1 MSEVYWIGGG
11 QLSPPFNELT
21 NNLSS
26 TGIRPGWIDEAHWI
40 SADDLYLPEFE
51 ENLPSYRWPVRSQ
64 SAHRLLHLLLADLR
78 SGSREILLL
87 GERNPL
93 NASYMLL
100 GSPQAAGRHNLLP
113 RFRLSDLPLVSEGGW
128 NDCLSRWHQHIEG
141 LLIESNSIAWV
152 SAPGMPEALLE
163 NHFPEAHLA
172 TPNAEN
178 NGLLNQLHS
187 LLARLEESRSSAA
200 LLIERDGLALATL
213 IERL

>member
-11 QLSPPFNELT
+11 QLSLPFNELT

-40 SADDLYLPEFE
+40 SADDLNLPEFE
-51 ENLPSYRWPVRSQ
+51 ENLPSYRWPVHSQ
-64 SAHRLLHLLLADLR
+64 SAHRLLHFLLADLR

-87 GERNPL
+87 GERNLL

-113 RFRLSDLPLVSEGGW
+113 RFRLSELPLVSEGGW
-128 NDCLSRWHQHIEG
+128 DDCLGRWRQHIEG
-141 LLIESNSIAWV
+141 LLIEADNIAWV
-152 SAPGMPEALLE
+152 SAPGMPETLLVE
-163 NHFPEAHLA
+163 HFPEARLA
-172 TPNAEN
+172 ASTADN

-187 LLARLEESRSSAA
+187 LLARLEENRSSAA
-200 LLIERDGLALATL
+200 LLIERDNLAVATL